1 MNKFLVF
8 DERYQMYR
16 LPLGYSLGDLDTIR
30 TIFGRQSGNASVALP
45 VLPPQTDVINDFGDR
60 GYLVFPPFE
69 LSVRM
74 TAFMEKT
81 IVHVRELKGKGYD
94 YNHPDFKKYLEAR
107 DEIIGY
113 IADRLENVIEQE
125 RRLGIFNLFWLVVTR
140 IAVDSLNESLVKLNA
155 SQGTRFLMQPHVR
168 SMLKQSLDQVYE
180 KLKYKDEL
188 FRKTVPFYRSTV
200 RTRMGASFNYMFVND
215 MLDIQL
221 SLLENA
227 IPPVDPLHMIEK
239 LIVDEN
245 ADYFITY
252 KDFEAVYHSVKFWVD
267 EAIASEDDWL
277 CHVINHTLGMEM
289 DVIRRMDSHIIV
301 FEPKFIYTM
310 QDRLR
315 RIPVLRPGKGL
326 TKKNLVT
333 EIGEK
338 IYDQVLVDYI
348 KLAREL
354 QKTEII
360 TFFRNT
366 IRLMGTETWSGE
378 DEKKE
383 AAAVEDKI
391 TYNLDKG
398 TIINDLRD
406 VTILFIDLRAST
418 ELSSGTISSSELIKT
433 LYAFFDPALDIIG
446 YFGGQIR
453 FFAGDAILATF
464 SDQLPQDKRTI
475 NAVKSGIAVQ
485 LMLTRMVADKKL
497 PLEGAGVGVHVG
509 SLESAYIFRDENSKF
524 NTVIGWSA
532 NVASRLSSGKSSSRE
547 KRADPLFRREI
558 NDLLQDILENTKNRI
573 TPNVREDIVNIFEGF
588 TSEDSEHGISSRAYQ
603 KLPDTKEKPGF
614 FRVNVISGILHNNGV
629 ALSDAAL
636 KDLQHH
642 VTLTEKTW
650 RESNQFVYRNE
661 GDSQDIVFRPVG
673 DAHLKGIQEA
683 IMVWSAQPA
692 DTESRPNGRDNG

>member
-1 MNKFLVF
+1 MNKFLIY
-8 DERYQMYR
+8 DEKYGMYR

-30 TIFGRQSGNASVALP
+30 NIFGRQFGNASIALP
-45 VLPPQTDVINDFGDR
+45 ILPPQTDRFNDSSDQ

-74 TAFMEKT
+74 SAFIEKT

-94 YNHPDFKKYLEAR
+94 YNHPDFKKYLTSR

-113 IADRLENVIEQE
+113 IADRLENVIERE

-140 IAVDSLNESLVKLNA
+140 IAVESMNESLVKMNA
-155 SQGTRFLMQPHVR
+155 SAGTRFLVQPHIR
-168 SMLKQSLDQVYE
+168 SMLKQVLDQVYE

-188 FRKTVPFYRSTV
+188 FRKTMPFYRSTI
-200 RTRMGASFNYMFVND
+200 RTRLGASFNFNFVND

-221 SLLENA
+221 SLLENH

-245 ADYFITY
+245 ADYFISY
-252 KDFEAVYHSVKFWVD
+252 SDFETLYFSVKFWVD
-267 EAIASEDDWL
+267 EALASEDEWL
-277 CHVINHTLGMEM
+277 ISVINHTLGMEKE
-289 DVIRRMDSHIIV
+289 VILRVDSHVIV
-301 FEPKFIYTM
+301 FEPKFIFTM

-315 RIPVLRPGKGL
+315 RIPVIRPGKGPS
-326 TKKNLVT
+326 KKNLAS

-338 IYDQVLVDYI
+338 IFDQVLVDYI

-360 TFFRNT
+360 TYFRNK
-366 IRLMGTETWSGE
+366 IRLLGTETWSAE

-383 AAAVEDKI
+383 AASVEDKI
-391 TYNLDKG
+391 TYNLDGG
-398 TIINDLRD
+398 TVINDLRD

-418 ELSSGTISSSELIKT
+418 ELSSGTISSSKLIKT

-446 YFGGQIR
+446 HYGGQIR

-464 SDQLPQDKRTI
+464 TNGGQPGESTV

-485 LMLTRMVADKKL
+485 MMLGRMVSEKRL
-497 PLEGAGVGVHVG
+497 PLEGAGVGIHVG
-509 SLESAYIFRDENSKF
+509 SLESAYIFRDEYSKF
-524 NTVIGWSA
+524 NTVIGLSA
-532 NVASRLSSGKSSSRE
+532 NVASRLSSGKSSSGER
-547 KRADPLFRREI
+547 RADPMFRREI

-573 TPNVREDIVNIFEGF
+573 SPNVREDIVNIFENF
-588 TSEDSEHGISSRAYQ
+588 TSEDSEHGLSRRAYQ
-603 KLPDTKEKPGF
+603 KLPDTRDKPGL
-614 FRVNVISGILHNNGV
+614 FRVNVINGILHNNGV

-636 KDLQHH
+636 KDIQRHKQLA
-642 VTLTEKTW
+642 ERTW
-650 RESNQFVYRNE
+650 RESTEYVLE
-661 GDSQDIVFRPVG
+661 SDTESPEIVFRPTG
-673 DAHLKGIQEA
+673 DAHLKGIPET
-683 IMVWSAQPA
+683 IMVWSAQP
-692 DTESRPNGRDNG
+692 TEDESKASLGI